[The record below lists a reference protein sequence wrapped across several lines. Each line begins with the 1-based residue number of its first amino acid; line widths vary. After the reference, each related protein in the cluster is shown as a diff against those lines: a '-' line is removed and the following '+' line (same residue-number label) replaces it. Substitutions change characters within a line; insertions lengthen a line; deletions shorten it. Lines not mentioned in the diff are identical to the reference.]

1 MIYEIRGVEF
11 MLSMVW
17 VIYRKY
23 DRYKECIEMRKKFW
37 NYWYYNCFF
46 WEGFLCFIK
55 IYVGN
60 MILDLFMFKFIYV
73 WYVWFGKKKIEI

>member
-23 DRYKECIEMRKKFW
+23 DRYKECIEMRKNFKIIDIIIVFFERDFYVLLKFML
-37 NYWYYNCFF
+37 
-46 WEGFLCFIK
+46 EI
-55 IYVGN
+55 
-60 MILDLFMFKFIYV
+60 
-73 WYVWFGKKKIEI
+73 WF